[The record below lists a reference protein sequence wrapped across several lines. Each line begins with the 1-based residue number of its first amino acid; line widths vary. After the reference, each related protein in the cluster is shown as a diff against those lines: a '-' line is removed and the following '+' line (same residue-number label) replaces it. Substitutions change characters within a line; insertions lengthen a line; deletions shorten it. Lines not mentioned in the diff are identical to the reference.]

1 VLALGYKH
9 QEPCVSTPPLVLA
22 PLPLVTIKKRA
33 DFLRVRGGAK
43 WSGRGF
49 LIDCRLRPPAEPV
62 APARFGFTVTKKMEP
77 SAVARNRIRRR
88 LKEAVRLTQAAGA
101 LPGYDYVVVG
111 RLPAAEMPFETLC
124 RDFKTA
130 FGRLHRLPAPGP
142 IAV

>member
-1 VLALGYKH
+1 VTRA
-9 QEPCVSTPPLVLA
+9 STPSLVPALVPA

-49 LIDCRLRPPAEPV
+49 LIDCRLRPVTDATAPDAT

-88 LKEAVRLTQAAGA
+88 LKEAVRLTQSAGA
-101 LPGYDYVVVG
+101 RPGYDYVVVG
-111 RLPAAEMPFETLC
+111 RLPAADMAFEALC
-124 RDFKTA
+124 RDLTTA
-130 FGRLHRLPAPGP
+130 FGRLHRST
-142 IAV
+142 